1 MNKQKQEMI
10 EREAYWAGKILES
23 RARYKKCLD
32 DACKLDYDDEEL

>member
-1 MNKQKQEMI
+1 MKKQKQKMI

-23 RARYKKCLD
+23 KKSYKKWLY